1 MVVSG
6 TPEQLALGFRLR
18 ADATFANFVVSSDNA
33 TTLHALRH
41 WLEQTEGGIFFL
53 FGASGSGRSHLLQA
67 MCHNVAGQNAIYL
80 PLNDLAVSDPSLIFE
95 NLEHASLL
103 CLDDIDLVL
112 HDRHWCEQ
120 LFHLCNRV
128 FASGG
133 KLLVSAAT
141 APAQLDC
148 RLEDLRSRLSWG
160 GSFRV
165 HALGDD
171 DRRRVLQL
179 RARERGFDLPDDVAA
194 YILSR
199 YSRDLG
205 ALLQL
210 LDTLDHHSLAQ
221 QKRITIPFVRQFIT
235 PAD

>member
-1 MVVSG
+1 VSG
-6 TPEQLALGFRLR
+6 SPEQLALGFRLR
-18 ADATFANFVVSSDNA
+18 ADATFGNFVVASDNA
-33 TTLHALRH
+33 ATLHALRG
-41 WLEQTEGGIFFL
+41 WLDQSDGGIFFL
-53 FGASGSGRSHLLQA
+53 FGAMGSGRSHLLQA
-67 MCHNVAGQNAIYL
+67 ACHSCHGSSVIYL
-80 PLNDLAVSDPSLIFE
+80 PLADFSESDPSLILE
-95 NLEHASLL
+95 NLEQSQLL
-103 CLDDIDLVL
+103 CFDDIDIVL
-112 HDRHWCEQ
+112 NDRHWCEQ
-120 LFHLCNRV
+120 IFHLCNRV
-128 FASGG
+128 FARGG

-165 HALGDD
+165 HALAED

-210 LDTLDHHSLAQ
+210 LDALDRQSLAQ
-221 QKRITIPFVRQFIT
+221 QKRITIPFVRQFIA